1 MNTSTLMRERSKEN
15 DLVFAVLSYASRCV
29 AEGDI
34 HAFRDLGFAV
44 DDINVIE
51 RLSLAELQL
60 LSASRSHAIQV
71 SLDREA
77 WGWLLKRMR
86 RQRSRDALALALI
99 RLDAPKAMMASL
111 FGTNDREYATRRE
124 ACGITETIAGG
135 RPPSASEEEERHLWE
150 LWVRLA
156 KPDAPQQLRSEDL
169 WLVIAKEGRPP
180 IRTAWSVIQKWAHE
194 RYSLTAWQ
202 RDRAM
207 LTADEIRRAE
217 AELRERHGVR
227 PVEDGG

>member
-1 MNTSTLMRERSKEN
+1 MNTAPSIRDRSKEN

-29 AEGDI
+29 AEGDL
-34 HAFRDLGFAV
+34 HAFRDLGFQV
-44 DDINVIE
+44 EDIGVIE

-60 LSASRSHAIQV
+60 LSTSRSHAINV

-99 RLDAPKAMMASL
+99 RLDAPKAMIASL
-111 FGTNDREYATRRE
+111 FGTNDRDYAMRRE
-124 ACGITETIAGG
+124 ACGITETVAGG
-135 RPPSASEEEERHLWE
+135 RPASASEDDERHLWE

-156 KPDAPQQLRSEDL
+156 KPDTPQQLRADDL

-194 RYSLTAWQ
+194 PYSLTAWQ

-207 LTADEIRRAE
+207 LSTEEIRRTE
-217 AELRERHGVR
+217 NELREKHGVR
-227 PVEDGG
+227 PLDDGS

>member
-1 MNTSTLMRERSKEN
+1 MNTSTLVRERSKEN

-29 AEGDI
+29 AEGDL
-34 HAFRDLGFAV
+34 HAFRSLGFDL
-44 DDINVIE
+44 DDITTIE
-51 RLSLAELQL
+51 RLSLTELQVL
-60 LSASRSHAIQV
+60 AASRSHAINI

-111 FGTNDREYATRRE
+111 FGTTDREYSTRRE
-124 ACGITETIAGG
+124 ACGITETVAGG
-135 RPPSASEEEERHLWE
+135 RPPSATEAEERRLWE

-156 KPDAPQQLRSEDL
+156 KADTPQQLRSDDL
-169 WLVIAKEGRPP
+169 WLVIAKEGKPP
-180 IRTAWSVIQKWAHE
+180 IRTAWSLIQKWAHE

-207 LTADEIRRAE
+207 LSVDEIRRAE
-217 AELRERHGVR
+217 SELRERHCIFVA
-227 PVEDGG
+227 EEGG

>member
-1 MNTSTLMRERSKEN
+1 MNTATALRERSKEN

-29 AEGDI
+29 AEGDL
-34 HAFRDLGFAV
+34 HAFRDLGFQI
-44 DDINVIE
+44 DDIGVIE

-60 LSASRSHAIQV
+60 LSTSRSHAINV

-77 WGWLLKRMR
+77 WGWLLKRVR

-99 RLDAPKAMMASL
+99 RHDAPKAMMASL
-111 FGTNDREYATRRE
+111 FGTTDRDYAMRRE

-135 RPPSASEEEERHLWE
+135 RPPSANEDDERHLWE

-156 KPDAPQQLRSEDL
+156 RPDAPQQLRADDL

-180 IRTAWSVIQKWAHE
+180 IRTAWNAIQKWAHE
-194 RYSLTAWQ
+194 SYSLTAWQ
-202 RDRAM
+202 RDRAA
-207 LTADEIRRAE
+207 LSAGEIRRAE
-217 AELRERHGVR
+217 HELRERHGVR
-227 PVEDGG
+227 PLEDGS

>member
-1 MNTSTLMRERSKEN
+1 MNIAPATRDRSKEN
-15 DLVFAVLSYASRCV
+15 ELVFAVLSYASRCV

-34 HAFRDLGFAV
+34 HALRGLGFQL
-44 DDINVIE
+44 DDIGVIE

-60 LSASRSHAIQV
+60 LSTSRSHAINV

-77 WGWLLKRMR
+77 WGWQLKRVR

-111 FGTNDREYATRRE
+111 FGTTDRDYAIRRE

-135 RPPSASEEEERHLWE
+135 RPPSACEEDERHLWE

-156 KPDAPQQLRSEDL
+156 KPDTPQQLRSEDL
-169 WLVIAKEGRPP
+169 WLVIAKDGRPP
-180 IRTAWSVIQKWAHE
+180 IRTAWSLIQKWAHE

-207 LTADEIRRAE
+207 LSAEDIRRAE
-217 AELRERHGVR
+217 TELRDRHGVR
-227 PVEDGG
+227 ALEDGS